1 MKFKLNP
8 FENSRTFFN
17 PKGTDTTIVRD
28 TVVNQTP
35 SPQPEPIQEIEPE
48 IKVKMSGEPTL
59 DILAEEKPAPKTT
72 KKTNERP
79 TKN

>member
-17 PKGTDTTIVRD
+17 PKGTNTTIIRD

-35 SPQPEPIQEIEPE
+35 TSQPEPVQEIEPE

-59 DILAEEKPAPKTT
+59 DILAEEIPAPKTT
-72 KKTNERP
+72 KNTNGRS

>member
-17 PKGTDTTIVRD
+17 PKGTNTTIIRD

-35 SPQPEPIQEIEPE
+35 TSQPEPVQEIEPE
-48 IKVKMSGEPTL
+48 IEVKMSGEPTL
-59 DILAEEKPAPKTT
+59 DILAEEIPAPKTT
-72 KKTNERP
+72 KNTNGRS

>member
-17 PKGTDTTIVRD
+17 PKGTNTTIVRD
-28 TVVNQTP
+28 TVVNQVP
-35 SPQPEPIQEIEPE
+35 IPQPESIQEIE
-48 IKVKMSGEPTL
+48 IKMSGEPTL
-59 DILAEEKPAPKTT
+59 DILAEETPAPKTT

>member
-17 PKGTDTTIVRD
+17 PKGTNTTIVRD
-28 TVVNQTP
+28 TVVNQIPT
-35 SPQPEPIQEIEPE
+35 PQPEPVQEIEPE
-48 IKVKMSGEPTL
+48 IEVKMSGEPTL
-59 DILAEEKPAPKTT
+59 DILAEEIPAPKTT
-72 KKTNERP
+72 KNTNGRS

>member
-17 PKGTDTTIVRD
+17 PKGTNTTIVRD

-35 SPQPEPIQEIEPE
+35 TSQPEPVQEIEPE
-48 IKVKMSGEPTL
+48 IKIKMRGEPTL
-59 DILAEEKPAPKTT
+59 DILAEEIPAPKTT
-72 KKTNERP
+72 KNTNGRS

>member
-35 SPQPEPIQEIEPE
+35 TSHSEPIKEIEPE
-48 IKVKMSGEPTL
+48 VKIIVSGEPTL
-59 DILAEEKPAPKTT
+59 DILAEEISAPKTT
-72 KKTNERP
+72 KNTNGRS

>member
-17 PKGTDTTIVRD
+17 PKGTNTTIVRD
-28 TVVNQTP
+28 TVVNQVS
-35 SPQPEPIQEIEPE
+35 SPQPESVQETEPE
-48 IKVKMSGEPTL
+48 IEVKMSGEPTL

-72 KKTNERP
+72 KKKNERSSE
-79 TKN
+79 N

>member
-17 PKGTDTTIVRD
+17 PKGTNTTIVRD

-35 SPQPEPIQEIEPE
+35 TSQPEPVQEIKPE
-48 IKVKMSGEPTL
+48 IEVKMSGEPTL
-59 DILAEEKPAPKTT
+59 DILAEEIPAPKTT
-72 KKTNERP
+72 KNTNGRS